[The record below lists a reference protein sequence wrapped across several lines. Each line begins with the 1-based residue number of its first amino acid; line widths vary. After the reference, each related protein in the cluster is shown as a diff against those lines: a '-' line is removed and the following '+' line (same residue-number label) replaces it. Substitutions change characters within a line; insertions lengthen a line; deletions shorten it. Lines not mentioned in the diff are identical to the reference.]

1 MPVFASVAAMLL
13 AAPPAPVRAAP
24 PTPVQAAPAAP
35 LAPPRVPTRVSARA
49 LGAVCAENAA
59 ACLTYVMAVIDTTQ
73 NAAANA
79 GVRVNYCIPAG
90 FRNDQVADIALRYVR
105 AHPEL
110 AGDNGAGVVVGAL
123 RESFPCP

>member
-1 MPVFASVAAMLL
+1 MPLLASVAALL
-13 AAPPAPVRAAP
+13 V
-24 PTPVQAAPAAP
+24 AAPAVQAQPQPAAAP
-35 LAPPRVPTRVSARA
+35 HVAAPRVPTRVTARA
-49 LGAVCAENAA
+49 LGAVCAENGA

-79 GVRVNYCIPAG
+79 GVRVSYCIPAG
-90 FRNDQVADIALRYVR
+90 FRNDQVADLALRYVR

-110 AGDNGAGVVVGAL
+110 GSENGASVVVGSL